1 VSEIVKCEY
10 LLDEKI
16 ERSATSLK
24 P

>member
-10 LLDEKI
+10 LVDEKI